1 MKQYQVFFRQSKLL
15 FADKKKLKI
24 PNKRSQSKER
34 EKKRLQWLKLTEEK
48 NKEIRDKD
56 AKARKDLRLSETQQK
71 RQNRLNITREKT
83 KTRIKHIRENI
94 IKERVKAMEKSVL
107 FSDIVQLKDKIF
119 KEKMK
124 AQPLLDCFEFVWE

>member
-1 MKQYQVFFRQSKLL
+1 MKM
-15 FADKKKLKI
+15 

-56 AKARKDLRLSETQQK
+56 AKARKDIRLSETQQK

-124 AQPLLDCFEFVWE
+124 A